1 MKLFLFYFIIS
12 FYLIQSYK
20 DDYDLLYEWG
30 KNNSVFISPK
40 ISMNYTN
47 SNTKNFYVNKK
58 IKSGEII
65 ISIPK
70 NAILDIDTALKY
82 SDSNI
87 KTQYEVYQKEKLD
100 NNLNIYE
107 VDEDRKEHA
116 FLAYLMTIANKKK
129 SKKNKFYQHFKYYF
143 NTFETNIEHLPI
155 FYDSDQ
161 IKIILFSLLGK
172 GIIQTKKMVEEEHE
186 LFQSKIYKKFI
197 NSDEY
202 IKYRMFTYK
211 KINDVSNLNGLVPFV
226 DFLEKNPV
234 NYNLQLNYSLSEKIL
249 HIYATKDIK
258 KNEKLVLYIKQISN
272 IRSFLMYGEIYEENK
287 EILDIFRIPLISLYF
302 KKKNNL
308 DSEFAKGEVVDLMEQ
323 NYYEKAVPLYMKLTK
338 VFNKEESK
346 ASALSLFLENIIEIR
361 KIYDLV
367 NLGILFENFYEN
379 IYVEKIM
386 KILETE
392 KNCLDLRINEL
403 KKIINKL
410 SGEENDSL

>member
-1 MKLFLFYFIIS
+1 MKLFLVYFIIS

-65 ISIPK
+65 MSIPK

-129 SKKNKFYQHFKYYF
+129 SKKNKFYQHFKYFF
-143 NTFETNIEHLPI
+143 NNFETNIEHLPL

-186 LFQSKIYKKFI
+186 LFQS
-197 NSDEY
+197 
-202 IKYRMFTYK
+202 
-211 KINDVSNLNGLVPFV
+211 
-226 DFLEKNPV
+226 
-234 NYNLQLNYSLSEKIL
+234 
-249 HIYATKDIK
+249 
-258 KNEKLVLYIKQISN
+258 N
-272 IRSFLMYGEIYEENK
+272 I
-287 EILDIFRIPLISLYF
+287 
-302 KKKNNL
+302 
-308 DSEFAKGEVVDLMEQ
+308 
-323 NYYEKAVPLYMKLTK
+323 
-338 VFNKEESK
+338 
-346 ASALSLFLENIIEIR
+346 
-361 KIYDLV
+361 
-367 NLGILFENFYEN
+367 
-379 IYVEKIM
+379 
-386 KILETE
+386 
-392 KNCLDLRINEL
+392 
-403 KKIINKL
+403 
-410 SGEENDSL
+410 